1 MESLFDSGNFAGLVG
16 LLLMVAV
23 GLRLAKTGYVGGWL
37 LSSGAGLV
45 AFSLVFRLYIEP
57 LLVKPIHLTFTHGMI
72 TLATATPTI
81 SLTLGFVLISLGL
94 FVVAARQQKEFKL
107 APVRRR

>member
-1 MESLFDSGNFAGLVG
+1 M
-16 LLLMVAV
+16 
-23 GLRLAKTGYVGGWL
+23 
-37 LSSGAGLV
+37 
-45 AFSLVFRLYIEP
+45 
-57 LLVKPIHLTFTHGMI
+57 KPIHLTFTHGMI